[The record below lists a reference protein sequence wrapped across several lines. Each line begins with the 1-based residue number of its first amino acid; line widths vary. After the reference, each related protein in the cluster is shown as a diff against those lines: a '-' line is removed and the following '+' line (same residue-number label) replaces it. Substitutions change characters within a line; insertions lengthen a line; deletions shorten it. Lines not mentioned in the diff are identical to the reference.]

1 MSWQKARDAGCSKE
15 EACDPVELVIEPREH
30 DLGGFTVRR
39 ALPVR
44 QRRMVGPFIFF
55 DHMGPATLGPDNP
68 INVRPH
74 PHIGLS
80 TLTWLFEGEIM
91 HRDSLGFTQKIKAGE
106 VNWMTAGSG
115 IVHSERTP
123 EDLLGQ
129 SNDLHGLQIWMALPR
144 AYEEVEPRFQ
154 HYHRNQ
160 LPVLNR
166 DGILAVLVAGT
177 PI

>member
-1 MSWQKARDAGCSKE
+1 
-15 EACDPVELVIEPREH
+15 
-30 DLGGFTVRR
+30 
-39 ALPVR
+39 
-44 QRRMVGPFIFF
+44 MVGPFIFF

-144 AYEEVEPRFQ
+144 AYEEVEPRCQ

-160 LPVLNR
+160 LPVLKELMVIPR
-166 DGILAVLVAGT
+166 PIPTQKKDRRLIWRAFGIYSSTERA
-177 PI
+177 